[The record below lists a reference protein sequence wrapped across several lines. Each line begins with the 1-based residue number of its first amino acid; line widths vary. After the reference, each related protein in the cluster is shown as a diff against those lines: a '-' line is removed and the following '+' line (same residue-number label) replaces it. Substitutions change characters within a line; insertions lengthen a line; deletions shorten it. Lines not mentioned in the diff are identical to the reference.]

1 MSRGFVLS
9 GPVSKER
16 SVTYLNEDELW
27 RVWDTHGQREHYL
40 GDLADDLQR
49 TSENE
54 GEASEEVRRLG
65 EVDDPD
71 ARDGEE
77 RGYGLGA

>member
-1 MSRGFVLS
+1 M
-9 GPVSKER
+9 
-16 SVTYLNEDELW
+16 
-27 RVWDTHGQREHYL
+27 WDAHGQREHYL
-40 GDLADDLQR
+40 GDLAHHLQR

-65 EVDDPD
+65 EVDDSD